1 MLSGE
6 TSVGAY
12 PVEAVQA
19 MDEIVRVAQNHIPK
33 HDPKEYQSSQRSI
46 AETVCTAVYTFAQQV
61 AADKENG
68 ADADADADA
77 GAGAGSGAAGKI
89 IVITKTGFA
98 ARVISKYRPA
108 LPILAFSESLRTVR
122 ELALCW
128 GVRAQY
134 LPKLAGNDVETEAL
148 CAIEHAMA
156 TGYLTC
162 KDKNVC
168 VLIPSSDPSAGFF
181 SGIYDVSRLASKGF
195 KVH

>member
-6 TSVGAY
+6 TSVGTY

-33 HDPKEYQSSQRSI
+33 HDPKEYQSSQASI
-46 AETVCTAVYTFAQQV
+46 AETVCSAVHAFAEQF
-61 AADKENG
+61 AADKEYG
-68 ADADADADA
+68 
-77 GAGAGSGAAGKI
+77 GKI
-89 IVITKTGFA
+89 IVVTSTGFA

-134 LPKLAGNDVETEAL
+134 LPKLAGTDVETEAL
-148 CAIEHAMA
+148 CAIEHAVA
-156 TGYLTC
+156 TGYLTS
-162 KDKNVC
+162 KDKRVC
-168 VLIPSSDPSAGFF
+168 VLIPSSDPRAGFF
-181 SGIYDVSRLASKGF
+181 SGIYDVPTLAAKGF
-195 KVH
+195 KL

>member
-33 HDPKEYQSSQRSI
+33 HDVKEYQSSDRSI
-46 AETVCTAVYTFAQQV
+46 AETVCSAVHAFAEQF
-61 AADKENG
+61 AADKEYG
-68 ADADADADA
+68 
-77 GAGAGSGAAGKI
+77 GKI
-89 IVITKTGFA
+89 IVITSTGFA

-108 LPILAFSESLRTVR
+108 LSILAFSESLRTVR

-148 CAIEHAMA
+148 CAIEHAMT
-156 TGYLTC
+156 TGYLTY
-162 KDKNVC
+162 KDKHVC
-168 VLIPSSDPSAGFF
+168 VLIPSADPSAGFF

-195 KVH
+195 KH

>member
-61 AADKENG
+61 AADKENS
-68 ADADADADA
+68 A
-77 GAGAGSGAAGKI
+77 GSGAGSGAAGKI

-168 VLIPSSDPSAGFF
+168 VLIPSSDPSAGFL